1 MAQLFK
7 IVLTLTNVEKI
18 SEFLTQA
25 KVFTFLTVDN
35 GQPKGRPFGFHLVD
49 GDRIYFGTGTFKNCF
64 KQLSADPHVEVM
76 AVNDGKFMR
85 YDGLAK
91 IVKDD
96 ALLAKVHEAMP
107 QLMETY
113 DKNGWEIV
121 LFYLENGHAE
131 IRGLFE
137 VEEEFDV

>member
-1 MAQLFK
+1 M
-7 IVLTLTNVEKI
+7 TNVEKI

-76 AVNDGKFMR
+76 AVNGDKFMR

-107 QLMETY
+107 
-113 DKNGWEIV
+113 
-121 LFYLENGHAE
+121 
-131 IRGLFE
+131 
-137 VEEEFDV
+137 

>member
-1 MAQLFK
+1 
-7 IVLTLTNVEKI
+7 
-18 SEFLTQA
+18 TQA

-49 GDRIYFGTGTFKNCF
+49 GDRIYFGTATFKNCF

-76 AVNDGKFMR
+76 AVNDDKFMR

-96 ALLAKVHEAMP
+96 ALLAKAHEALP
-107 QLMETY
+107 HLKETY

>member
-1 MAQLFK
+1 
-7 IVLTLTNVEKI
+7 
-18 SEFLTQA
+18 
-25 KVFTFLTVDN
+25 
-35 GQPKGRPFGFHLVD
+35 
-49 GDRIYFGTGTFKNCF
+49 
-64 KQLSADPHVEVM
+64 M
-76 AVNDGKFMR
+76 AVNDDKFMR

-96 ALLAKVHEAMP
+96 ALLAKAHEALP
-107 QLMETY
+107 HLKETY

>member
-1 MAQLFK
+1 M
-7 IVLTLTNVEKI
+7 TNVEKI

-76 AVNDGKFMR
+76 AVNGDKFMR
-85 YDGLAK
+85 Y
-91 IVKDD
+91 D
-96 ALLAKVHEAMP
+96 ALLAKVHEALP

-113 DKNGWEIV
+113 DKNGWEMV

>member
-1 MAQLFK
+1 M
-7 IVLTLTNVEKI
+7 TNIEKI

-96 ALLAKVHEAMP
+96 ALLAKVHELCLSSWKLTTKTAGRSCFSISRTVM
-107 QLMETY
+107 LKFA
-113 DKNGWEIV
+113 D
-121 LFYLENGHAE
+121 YLK
-131 IRGLFE
+131 
-137 VEEEFDV
+137 

>member
-1 MAQLFK
+1 M
-7 IVLTLTNVEKI
+7 TNIEKI

-76 AVNDGKFMR
+76 AGCKRRQV
-85 YDGLAK
+85 Y
-91 IVKDD
+91 
-96 ALLAKVHEAMP
+96 AL
-107 QLMETY
+107 
-113 DKNGWEIV
+113 
-121 LFYLENGHAE
+121 
-131 IRGLFE
+131 
-137 VEEEFDV
+137 

>member
-1 MAQLFK
+1 M
-7 IVLTLTNVEKI
+7 TNVEKI

-49 GDRIYFGTGTFKNCF
+49 GDRIYFGTATFKNCF

-107 QLMETY
+107 QLKETY

>member
-1 MAQLFK
+1 M
-7 IVLTLTNVEKI
+7 TNVEKI

-35 GQPKGRPFGFHLVD
+35 GLPKGRPFGFHLVD
-49 GDRIYFGTGTFKNCF
+49 VDGIYFGTGTCNKCF
-64 KQLSADPHVEVM
+64 KQLSADPQVAVM
-76 AVNDGKFMR
+76 AVNGGKVRR

-113 DKNGWEIV
+113 DKNGWEIA

-131 IRGLFE
+131 IRGSVE
-137 VEEEFDV
+137 VEEEFEG

>member
-1 MAQLFK
+1 
-7 IVLTLTNVEKI
+7 
-18 SEFLTQA
+18 
-25 KVFTFLTVDN
+25 
-35 GQPKGRPFGFHLVD
+35 
-49 GDRIYFGTGTFKNCF
+49 
-64 KQLSADPHVEVM
+64 M
-76 AVNDGKFMR
+76 AVNGGKFMR

-107 QLMETY
+107 QLKETY

>member
-1 MAQLFK
+1 M
-7 IVLTLTNVEKI
+7 E
-18 SEFLTQA
+18 
-25 KVFTFLTVDN
+25 
-35 GQPKGRPFGFHLVD
+35 
-49 GDRIYFGTGTFKNCF
+49 
-64 KQLSADPHVEVM
+64 
-76 AVNDGKFMR
+76 
-85 YDGLAK
+85 